1 MFFKV
6 IIKSLLK
13 KGVDGVEILAYF
25 PSNYELKYTFKFFI
39 EGYLDLHKQMD
50 RLVADY
56 LGVEDA
62 YTVPMGF
69 ATNSMNIPSLVG
81 KVNISLFKEKYIKI
95 ITLV

>member
-1 MFFKV
+1 MFFEV
-6 IIKSLLK
+6 IFKKLLK
-13 KGVDGVEILAYF
+13 KGWMGLKSFFF
-25 PSNYELKYTFKFFI
+25 PSYYEVKYTFKFFI

>member
-1 MFFKV
+1 MSFLSVVPAFEVYDKCT
-6 IIKSLLK
+6 
-13 KGVDGVEILAYF
+13 
-25 PSNYELKYTFKFFI
+25 SNKFLMMIEVKHTFKFFI

-50 RLVADY
+50 KLVADY

-81 KVNISLFKEKYIKI
+81 KVN
-95 ITLV
+95 

>member
-1 MFFKV
+1 MIEVKH
-6 IIKSLLK
+6 
-13 KGVDGVEILAYF
+13 
-25 PSNYELKYTFKFFI
+25 TFKFFI

-50 RLVADY
+50 KLVADY

-81 KVNISLFKEKYIKI
+81 KVNWYITFKKKKYMEINTSLKKKKKLHGNKHLSLQRSMSVVYK
-95 ITLV
+95 